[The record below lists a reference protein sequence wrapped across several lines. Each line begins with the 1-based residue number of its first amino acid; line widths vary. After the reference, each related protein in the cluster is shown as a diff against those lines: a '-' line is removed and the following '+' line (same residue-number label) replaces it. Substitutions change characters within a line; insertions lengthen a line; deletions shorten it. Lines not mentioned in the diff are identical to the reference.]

1 MVDFTNNLYCEMRC
15 DGIDILNKQMREQN
29 NIFKSRGIVFR
40 MWYLN
45 IEISTIDSD
54 GQEINNN

>member
-1 MVDFTNNLYCEMRC
+1 MRC